1 MKSAGISK
9 LGVINQLKK
18 SEKRADGDAILSQ
31 IIKINDWLDINID
44 FLAARLNSLLER
56 NVIVKKKYNNI
67 ESFSLNENTQTLD
80 LIEILPS

>member
-31 IIKINDWLDINID
+31 IIKINDWLDINMD

>member
-18 SEKRADGDAILSQ
+18 SEKRTDVDAILSQ

-56 NVIVKKKYNNI
+56 KVIVKKKYKMK
-67 ESFSLNENTQTLD
+67 THKH
-80 LIEILPS
+80 LI